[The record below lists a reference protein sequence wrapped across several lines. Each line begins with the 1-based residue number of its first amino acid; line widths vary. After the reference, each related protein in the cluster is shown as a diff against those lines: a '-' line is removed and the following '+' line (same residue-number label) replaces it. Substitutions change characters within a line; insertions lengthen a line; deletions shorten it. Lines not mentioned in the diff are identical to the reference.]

1 MLSRFKRPAT
11 LLVLA
16 GLAALVVARGVMPA
30 LSAIQSDFPNYFTS
44 AKIVA
49 DGGDTARL
57 YDDAWF
63 QEQMREYGVGEH
75 FTGKFSPFPP
85 ATALLLVP
93 LTSLSA
99 LDALRVLTA
108 LSVACLLAAIV
119 LLARILGWDGVVS
132 GIFVLL
138 SGFAVVNSLRDGQPY
153 IAVSLS
159 CILGYYSR
167 ARGHPWLAGVCF
179 GLFLPTK
186 YFSVVF
192 LAYFAFKK
200 EWRLVLGAAAAA
212 LLIGLVGVWV
222 LGWKVHEEF
231 LRSVLGNHLVGRL
244 SLQDPFAASFQSFD
258 SLFRRLFLFDPA
270 NNPQPFLASRP
281 LQILG
286 VTAVKASILTAALA
300 TLVRLN
306 RNRPGRAVAPSLGI
320 LGVLVLLLAPATA
333 SYHFVLLWLPLGL
346 LVAHLVRERAC
357 GLAVCIVCLYAAIGF
372 FPLRLTA
379 AFDGRGGL
387 SVLAYP
393 RLLSLTVILVACL
406 CFIWRRAAPQ
416 ALPGRTEA
424 A

>member
-1 MLSRFKRPAT
+1 ML
-11 LLVLA
+11 LLLA

-30 LSAIQSDFPNYFTS
+30 LSAVQSDFPNYFTS

-63 QEQMREYGVGEH
+63 QEQMRQYAVGEH

-108 LSVACLLAAIV
+108 LSVAGLIASIV
-119 LLARILGWDGVVS
+119 LLARTLGWDIVVS

-159 CILGYYSR
+159 CILGYY
-167 ARGHPWLAGVCF
+167 ARSKGHPWLAGVCF

-186 YFSVVF
+186 YFSAVF

-222 LGWKVHEEF
+222 LGWKVHVEF
-231 LRSVLGNHLVGRL
+231 LRSVLGNHLIGKL
-244 SLQDPFAASFQSFD
+244 SLQDPFAAGFQSFD
-258 SLFRRLFLFDPA
+258 SLFRRLFLFDAA
-270 NNPQPFLASRP
+270 NNPRPLLASRP

-286 VTAVKASILTAALA
+286 VVAVKATILAAAIA
-300 TLVRLN
+300 TLARLN
-306 RNRPGRAVAPSLGI
+306 RNRAAGAVAPSVGI
-320 LGVLVLLLAPATA
+320 LGVLALLLAPATA

-346 LVAHLVRERAC
+346 LVAHLVQERAC
-357 GLAVCIVCLYAAIGF
+357 GLAACIVLLYAGIGF

-379 AFDGRGGL
+379 PFEGRGGL

-393 RLLSLTVILVACL
+393 RLFSLTVILVAGL
-406 CFIWRRAAPQ
+406 CFLWRRAETA
-416 ALPGRTEA
+416 
-424 A
+424 